1 MYTFGYLRKRIIT
14 NLARKLHKSQIILW
28 QSNNEY
34 RRIQIVSLKSIEGDQ
49 ISQDVKVD
57 ESHNYQSYI
66 VWSFY

>member
-66 VWSFY
+66 V